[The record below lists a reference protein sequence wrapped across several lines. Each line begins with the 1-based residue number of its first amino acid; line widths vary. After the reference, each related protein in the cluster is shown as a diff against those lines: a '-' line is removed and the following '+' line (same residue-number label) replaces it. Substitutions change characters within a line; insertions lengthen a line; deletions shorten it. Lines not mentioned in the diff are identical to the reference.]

1 MSPSNHFNV
10 HSITDPLNELQDPG
24 KCGEP
29 CQLALLLRR
38 RVWARKKVIPW
49 PPKNVINRK
58 KCDPSLKAGRQ
69 NVITQHGYIF
79 IYNTYKYTFTA
90 VHSWLRQS
98 VESQKNASTLD
109 KFEIAP
115 GSAVGAHGWHD
126 SPLRDVDKDQLRDI
140 GTWTC
145 TRDTS
150 TGMAG
155 IEERKKVTTCQ
166 TLTDPVTKEISYSKA
181 YVDRL
186 S

>member
-1 MSPSNHFNV
+1 MWRALPAGSTAPATSLSVQKSDPSNPRIWG
-10 HSITDPLNELQDPG
+10 ITL
-24 KCGEP
+24 
-29 CQLALLLRR
+29 
-38 RVWARKKVIPW
+38 RKKSDPSFNLPKMWLSANNVIPPQKRW
-49 PPKNVINRK
+49 PPKCDHTTWIHIYLQHLEIHFHCSAFLTQAIGWIPKNV
-58 KCDPSLKAGRQ
+58 
-69 NVITQHGYIF
+69 
-79 IYNTYKYTFTA
+79 
-90 VHSWLRQS
+90 
-98 VESQKNASTLD
+98 STLD
-109 KFEIAP
+109 NFEIAP

>member
-24 KCGEP
+24 KCGES
-29 CQLALLLRR
+29 CQLAVLLRR

-155 IEERKKVTTCQ
+155 IEERKKVTTWK
-166 TLTDPVTKEISYSKA
+166 L
-181 YVDRL
+181 
-186 S
+186 

>member
-1 MSPSNHFNV
+1 MWRVLPAGCTAPATSLSAQK
-10 HSITDPLNELQDPG
+10 SDPLNPRIWGITL
-24 KCGEP
+24 C
-29 CQLALLLRR
+29 
-38 RVWARKKVIPW
+38 KKVIPW

-90 VHSWLRQS
+90 VQSWLRQS

-166 TLTDPVTKEISYSKA
+166 TLTADPVTIEISYSKA